1 MKKYYFKGTNQEVKL
16 GDKITQIITCSNG
29 KQFKCNGTVDEATIK
44 DLLNR
49 DSIEVKVVVPVQ
61 KSIYRKHI
69 SARDVL
75 VSGAM
80 NMTYQIY
87 ANKFTVEIDSK
98 QILYGTNAKLY
109 DICKL
114 INFGVLGIGSY
125 PILTESFDYFKDNL
139 DYMYEYYIREKE
151 ALNG

>member
-1 MKKYYFKGTNQEVKL
+1 MRLDINTKYGLEFVLYIIKKLQEYIIGNINDKKLVFIEEYINQ
-16 GDKITQIITCSNG
+16 NY
-29 KQFKCNGTVDEATIK
+29 
-44 DLLNR
+44 
-49 DSIEVKVVVPVQ
+49 

-75 VSGAM
+75 VSSAM
-80 NMTYQIY
+80 NLTYQIY

-125 PILTESFDYFKDNL
+125 PILTDSFDYFKDNL